1 MPKVVPEY
9 KEEAKSR
16 ILDAANRVFAEKG
29 YHEATMDDIA
39 KRLGVSK
46 GAIYLYFSSKEDLFE
61 AMVKTAPQA
70 FKEILYSSFG
80 DEADPVQSAT
90 QFFDKMLKLS
100 ASNPGLSFEILSE
113 ASRNPTLKRILKQNH
128 AEYEEV
134 LTSFLAEGQKRR
146 FVGDSLDIRPLA
158 NALIALWNGL
168 ETLLV
173 SGLTIEEARNAWLEA
188 LKAIFM
194 NQHASHRGP
203 SPQSFST
210 SYPILT
216 LQRKTDS
223 RLRGSLSSSLVESR
237 R

>member
-9 KEEAKSR
+9 KEEAKNR
-16 ILDAANRVFAEKG
+16 ILEAANRVFAEKG

-61 AMVKTAPQA
+61 AMCKTAPQA

-80 DEADPVQSAT
+80 NEANPIQSAT

-113 ASRNPTLKRILKQNH
+113 ASRNSGLKRILRQNH
-128 AEYEEV
+128 EEYEQV
-134 LTSFLAEGQKRR
+134 LTGFLAEGRKRKI
-146 FVGDSLDIRPLA
+146 VGNNLDIRPLA

-173 SGLTIEEARNAWLEA
+173 SGLPIDEARRAWLEA

-194 NQHASHRGP
+194 NQHGTHPNP
-203 SPQSFST
+203 SIRPSRSV
-210 SYPILT
+210 S
-216 LQRKTDS
+216 KT
-223 RLRGSLSSSLVESR
+223 G
-237 R
+237 

>member
-16 ILDAANRVFAEKG
+16 ILEAANKVFAERG

-61 AMVKTAPQA
+61 AMCKTAPQA

-80 DEADPVQSAT
+80 DEANPVQSAT

-113 ASRNPTLKRILKQNH
+113 ASRSPSLRRILKQNH
-128 AEYEEV
+128 EEYEKV
-134 LTSFLAEGQKRR
+134 LTSFLAEGRKMRM
-146 FVGDSLDIRPLA
+146 VGDTLELRPLA

-173 SGLTIEEARNAWLEA
+173 SGLPIDEARRAWLEA
-188 LKAIFM
+188 LKAIFV
-194 NQHASHRGP
+194 NQHGTHPNPLIRP
-203 SPQSFST
+203 SRSV
-210 SYPILT
+210 L
-216 LQRKTDS
+216 KT
-223 RLRGSLSSSLVESR
+223 G
-237 R
+237 

>member
-16 ILDAANRVFAEKG
+16 ILEAANKVFAEKG

-46 GAIYLYFSSKEDLFE
+46 GAIYLYFASKEGLFE
-61 AMVKTAPQA
+61 AMCKTAPQA
-70 FKEILYSSFG
+70 FKEILYSSFST
-80 DEADPVQSAT
+80 DANPVQSPT

-113 ASRNPTLKRILKQNH
+113 ASRNPTLKRILRQNH

-134 LTSFLAEGQKRR
+134 LTSFLAEGRKRR
-146 FVGDSLDIRPLA
+146 IVADNLDIHSLA
-158 NALIALWNGL
+158 NSLIALWNGL

-173 SGLTIEEARNAWLEA
+173 SGLPVDDARLAWLEA

-194 NQHASHRGP
+194 NQRTTRNDLPIRP
-203 SPQSFST
+203 SR
-210 SYPILT
+210 PIS
-216 LQRKTDS
+216 KM
-223 RLRGSLSSSLVESR
+223 G
-237 R
+237 

>member
-16 ILDAANRVFAEKG
+16 ILDAANKVFAEKG

-80 DEADPVQSAT
+80 DEANPIQSAT

-113 ASRNPTLKRILKQNH
+113 ASRNPSLKRILKQNH
-128 AEYEEV
+128 EEYERV
-134 LTSFLAEGQKRR
+134 LTSFLIEGRKR
-146 FVGDSLDIRPLA
+146 GIMGNNLDIPPLA

-173 SGLTIEEARNAWLEA
+173 TGLPVDDARRAWLEA

-194 NQHASHRGP
+194 NQLGTHSKSSVQPSRSH
-203 SPQSFST
+203 S
-210 SYPILT
+210 
-216 LQRKTDS
+216 K
-223 RLRGSLSSSLVESR
+223 VA
-237 R
+237 

>member
-16 ILDAANRVFAEKG
+16 ILEAANKVFAEKG

-46 GAIYLYFSSKEDLFE
+46 GAIYLYFPSKEDLFE
-61 AMVKTAPQA
+61 AMCKTVPQA

-80 DEADPVQSAT
+80 DEANPVESAT

-128 AEYEEV
+128 AEYEKV
-134 LTSFLAEGQKRR
+134 LTGFLAEGRKRR
-146 FVGDSLDIRPLA
+146 IVVDNLDIRPLA

-173 SGLTIEEARNAWLEA
+173 SGLSVDEARRSWLEA

-194 NQHASHRGP
+194 NQHPADHNP
-203 SPQSFST
+203 SVRS
-210 SYPILT
+210 
-216 LQRKTDS
+216 S
-223 RLRGSLSSSLVESR
+223 RSLSKTG
-237 R
+237 

>member
-16 ILDAANRVFAEKG
+16 ILEAANKVFAEKG

-46 GAIYLYFSSKEDLFE
+46 GAIYLYFASKEDLFE
-61 AMVKTAPQA
+61 AMCKTAPQA
-70 FKEILYSSFG
+70 FKEILYSSFST
-80 DEADPVQSAT
+80 ETDPVRSAT

-113 ASRNPTLKRILKQNH
+113 ASRNPALKRILKQNH

-134 LTSFLAEGQKRR
+134 LSGFLAEGRKKR
-146 FVGDSLDIRPLA
+146 FVGDSVDIRRLA
-158 NALIALWNGL
+158 NSLIALWNGL

-173 SGLTIEEARNAWLEA
+173 AGLPVDEARRAWLEA

-194 NQHASHRGP
+194 NQHVIHRNP
-203 SPQSFST
+203 S
-210 SYPILT
+210 
-216 LQRKTDS
+216 S
-223 RLRGSLSSSLVESR
+223 RQPNNVLKIE
-237 R
+237 

>member
-16 ILDAANRVFAEKG
+16 ILDAANKVFAEKG

-61 AMVKTAPQA
+61 AMCKTAPQA

-80 DEADPVQSAT
+80 DEANPIQSAT

-113 ASRNPTLKRILKQNH
+113 ASRNPGLKRILRQNH
-128 AEYEEV
+128 EEYERV
-134 LTSFLAEGQKRR
+134 LTGFLAEGRKRKI
-146 FVGDSLDIRPLA
+146 VGDNLDIRPLA

-173 SGLTIEEARNAWLEA
+173 AGLPIDETRRAWLEA

-194 NQHASHRGP
+194 NQHGANRKP
-203 SPQSFST
+203 SFQP
-210 SYPILT
+210 
-216 LQRKTDS
+216 S
-223 RLRGSLSSSLVESR
+223 RDGSKAA
-237 R
+237 

>member
-16 ILDAANRVFAEKG
+16 ILDAANKVFAEKG

-61 AMVKTAPQA
+61 AMCKTAPQA
-70 FKEILYSSFG
+70 FKEILFSSFG
-80 DEADPVQSAT
+80 DEANPIQSAT

-100 ASNPGLSFEILSE
+100 ASNPGLSFEILAE
-113 ASRNPTLKRILKQNH
+113 ASRNPSLKRILKQNH
-128 AEYEEV
+128 EEYERV
-134 LTSFLAEGQKRR
+134 LTSFLAEGRKRKI
-146 FVGDSLDIRPLA
+146 VGDNLDIRPLA

-173 SGLTIEEARNAWLEA
+173 SGLPIDEARQAWSEA

-194 NQHASHRGP
+194 NQHGAHRKPSFQPSRDGP
-203 SPQSFST
+203 
-210 SYPILT
+210 
-216 LQRKTDS
+216 KAA
-223 RLRGSLSSSLVESR
+223 
-237 R
+237 

>member
-1 MPKVVPEY
+1 LSRMPKVVPEY

-16 ILDAANRVFAEKG
+16 ILDAANKVFAEKG

-61 AMVKTAPQA
+61 AMCRTAPQA
-70 FKEILYSSFG
+70 FKDILYSSFG
-80 DEADPVQSAT
+80 DESNPVQSAT

-113 ASRNPTLKRILKQNH
+113 ASRNPSLKRILKRNH

-134 LTSFLAEGQKRR
+134 LTNFLAEGRKRR
-146 FVGDSLDIRPLA
+146 IVGDNLDLRPLA
-158 NALIALWNGL
+158 NSLIALWNGL

-173 SGLTIEEARNAWLEA
+173 SGLTIEEARRAWLEA
-188 LKAIFM
+188 MKAIFM
-194 NQHASHRGP
+194 NQHGAARGTSVQP
-203 SPQSFST
+203 SRSVSQT
-210 SYPILT
+210 
-216 LQRKTDS
+216 
-223 RLRGSLSSSLVESR
+223 G
-237 R
+237 

>member
-16 ILDAANRVFAEKG
+16 ILDVANKVFAEKG

-61 AMVKTAPQA
+61 AMCKTAPQA

-80 DEADPVQSAT
+80 DEANPIQSAT

-113 ASRNPTLKRILKQNH
+113 ASRNPGLKRILRQNH
-128 AEYEEV
+128 EEYERV
-134 LTSFLAEGQKRR
+134 LTVFLAEGRKRKI
-146 FVGDSLDIRPLA
+146 VGDNLDIRPLA

-173 SGLTIEEARNAWLEA
+173 SGLPIDEARRAWLET

-194 NQHASHRGP
+194 MQQRGLRKP
-203 SPQSFST
+203 SVHS
-210 SYPILT
+210 
-216 LQRKTDS
+216 S
-223 RLRGSLSSSLVESR
+223 RDNSKAA
-237 R
+237 

>member
-16 ILDAANRVFAEKG
+16 ILEAANKVFAEKG

-46 GAIYLYFSSKEDLFE
+46 GAIYLYFPSKEDLFE
-61 AMVKTAPQA
+61 AMCKTAPQA
-70 FKEILYSSFG
+70 FKEILYSSFST
-80 DEADPVQSAT
+80 DTNPVQSAT

-113 ASRNPTLKRILKQNH
+113 ASRNPTLKRILRQNH
-128 AEYEEV
+128 AEYEQV
-134 LTSFLAEGQKRR
+134 LTGFLAEGRKRKI
-146 FVGDSLDIRPLA
+146 VADNLDIHSLA
-158 NALIALWNGL
+158 NSLIALWNGL

-173 SGLTIEEARNAWLEA
+173 SGLPVDDARLAWLEA

-194 NQHASHRGP
+194 NQHASNDSSNRP
-203 SPQSFST
+203 SRSVSN
-210 SYPILT
+210 T
-216 LQRKTDS
+216 L
-223 RLRGSLSSSLVESR
+223 
-237 R
+237 

>member
-1 MPKVVPEY
+1 
-9 KEEAKSR
+9 
-16 ILDAANRVFAEKG
+16 
-29 YHEATMDDIA
+29 MDDIA

-61 AMVKTAPQA
+61 AMCKTAPQA

-80 DEADPVQSAT
+80 DGANPVQSAT

-113 ASRNPTLKRILKQNH
+113 ASRNSGLKRILRQNH
-128 AEYEEV
+128 EEYERV
-134 LTSFLAEGQKRR
+134 LTGFLAEGRKKKI
-146 FVGDSLDIRPLA
+146 VGDNLDIRPLA

-173 SGLTIEEARNAWLEA
+173 AGLPIDQARRAWLEA

-194 NQHASHRGP
+194 NQQEAHGKSSVQPSRSH
-203 SPQSFST
+203 S
-210 SYPILT
+210 
-216 LQRKTDS
+216 K
-223 RLRGSLSSSLVESR
+223 VA
-237 R
+237 

>member
-9 KEEAKSR
+9 KEEARSR
-16 ILDAANRVFAEKG
+16 ILDAAYKLFAEKG

-46 GAIYLYFSSKEDLFE
+46 GAIYLYFPSKEDLFE

-146 FVGDSLDIRPLA
+146 FVRDNLDIRPLA

-203 SPQSFST
+203 SPQ
-210 SYPILT
+210 P
-216 LQRKTDS
+216 S
-223 RLRGSLSSSLVESR
+223 RSVARTG
-237 R
+237 

>member
-16 ILDAANRVFAEKG
+16 ILEAANKVFAERG

-61 AMVKTAPQA
+61 AMCKTAPQA

-80 DEADPVQSAT
+80 DGANPVQSAT

-113 ASRNPTLKRILKQNH
+113 ASRNPSLKRILKQNH
-128 AEYEEV
+128 EEYERV
-134 LTSFLAEGQKRR
+134 LTGFLAEGRKRKI
-146 FVGDSLDIRPLA
+146 VGDNLDIHPLA

-173 SGLTIEEARNAWLEA
+173 GGLPIDQARRAWLEA

-194 NQHASHRGP
+194 NQPEAHGKSSVQPSRSH
-203 SPQSFST
+203 S
-210 SYPILT
+210 
-216 LQRKTDS
+216 K
-223 RLRGSLSSSLVESR
+223 VA
-237 R
+237 

>member
-16 ILDAANRVFAEKG
+16 ILEAANKVFAERG

-61 AMVKTAPQA
+61 AMCKTAPQA

-80 DEADPVQSAT
+80 DGANPVQSAT

-113 ASRNPTLKRILKQNH
+113 ASRNPSLKRILKQNH
-128 AEYEEV
+128 EEYERV
-134 LTSFLAEGQKRR
+134 LTGFLDEGRKRKI
-146 FVGDSLDIRPLA
+146 VGDNLDIRPLA

-173 SGLTIEEARNAWLEA
+173 AGLPIDQARRAWLEA

-194 NQHASHRGP
+194 NQHGTHPNP
-203 SPQSFST
+203 SIRPSRAVS
-210 SYPILT
+210 
-216 LQRKTDS
+216 KTA
-223 RLRGSLSSSLVESR
+223 
-237 R
+237 

>member
-1 MPKVVPEY
+1 LPKVVPEY

-16 ILDAANRVFAEKG
+16 ILEAANKVFSEKG

-46 GAIYLYFSSKEDLFE
+46 GAIYLYFASKEVLFE
-61 AMVKTAPQA
+61 AMCKTAPQA
-70 FKEILYSSFG
+70 FKEILYSSFST
-80 DEADPVQSAT
+80 DTNPVQSAT

-113 ASRNPTLKRILKQNH
+113 ASRNPALRRILRQNH

-134 LTSFLAEGQKRR
+134 LTGFLAEGRKRR
-146 FVGDSLDIRPLA
+146 IVADNLDIRSLA
-158 NALIALWNGL
+158 NSLIALWNGL

-173 SGLTIEEARNAWLEA
+173 SGLPVDDARMAWLEA

-194 NQHASHRGP
+194 NQHTTRHDLPIRP
-203 SPQSFST
+203 SRP
-210 SYPILT
+210 
-216 LQRKTDS
+216 
-223 RLRGSLSSSLVESR
+223 LSKMG
-237 R
+237 

>member
-16 ILDAANRVFAEKG
+16 ILDAANKVFAENG

-80 DEADPVQSAT
+80 GEANPIQSAT

-113 ASRNPTLKRILKQNH
+113 ASRNPSLKRILKQNR
-128 AEYEEV
+128 EECERV
-134 LTSFLAEGQKRR
+134 LTSFLVEGRKR
-146 FVGDSLDIRPLA
+146 GIMGNNLDIPPLA

-173 SGLTIEEARNAWLEA
+173 TGLPVDDAKRAWLEA

-194 NQHASHRGP
+194 NQHGTHGKSPVRP
-203 SPQSFST
+203 SRS
-210 SYPILT
+210 
-216 LQRKTDS
+216 DS
-223 RLRGSLSSSLVESR
+223 KDA
-237 R
+237 

>member
-16 ILDAANRVFAEKG
+16 ILEAANKVFAERG

-61 AMVKTAPQA
+61 AMCKTAPHA
-70 FKEILYSSFG
+70 FKEILHSSFG
-80 DEADPVQSAT
+80 DEANPIQSAT

-113 ASRNPTLKRILKQNH
+113 ASRSPSLKRILKQNH
-128 AEYEEV
+128 EEYEKV
-134 LTSFLAEGQKRR
+134 LTSFLAEGRKMRI
-146 FVGDSLDIRPLA
+146 VGDTLELRPLA

-173 SGLTIEEARNAWLEA
+173 SGLPINEARRAWLEA

-194 NQHASHRGP
+194 NQHGTHPNPLIRP
-203 SPQSFST
+203 SRSV
-210 SYPILT
+210 L
-216 LQRKTDS
+216 KT
-223 RLRGSLSSSLVESR
+223 R
-237 R
+237 

>member
-16 ILDAANRVFAEKG
+16 ILGAANKVFAEKG

-46 GAIYLYFSSKEDLFE
+46 GAIYLYFASKEDLFE
-61 AMVKTAPQA
+61 AMCKTAPQA
-70 FKEILYSSFG
+70 FKEILYSSFST
-80 DEADPVQSAT
+80 ETDPVRSAT

-100 ASNPGLSFEILSE
+100 ASNPGLGFEILSE
-113 ASRNPTLKRILKQNH
+113 ASRNPALKRILKQNH

-134 LTSFLAEGQKRR
+134 LSGFLAEGRKKR

-158 NALIALWNGL
+158 NSLIALWNGL

-173 SGLTIEEARNAWLEA
+173 AGLPVDEARRAWLEA

-194 NQHASHRGP
+194 NQHVIHRNP
-203 SPQSFST
+203 S
-210 SYPILT
+210 
-216 LQRKTDS
+216 S
-223 RLRGSLSSSLVESR
+223 RQPNNLSKIE
-237 R
+237 

>member
-16 ILDAANRVFAEKG
+16 ILEAANKVFAERG

-61 AMVKTAPQA
+61 AICKTAPQA

-80 DEADPVQSAT
+80 DEVNPVQSAT

-113 ASRNPTLKRILKQNH
+113 ASRSPSLKRILKQNH
-128 AEYEEV
+128 EEYEKV
-134 LTSFLAEGQKRR
+134 LTSFLAGGRKMRI
-146 FVGDSLDIRPLA
+146 VGNTLEIRPLA

-173 SGLTIEEARNAWLEA
+173 SGLPIDEARRAWLEA

-194 NQHASHRGP
+194 NQHGTRPNPLIRP
-203 SPQSFST
+203 SRSV
-210 SYPILT
+210 L
-216 LQRKTDS
+216 KT
-223 RLRGSLSSSLVESR
+223 G
-237 R
+237 

>member
-16 ILDAANRVFAEKG
+16 ILDAANKVFAEKG

-61 AMVKTAPQA
+61 AMCKTAPQA
-70 FKEILYSSFG
+70 FKEILFSSFG
-80 DEADPVQSAT
+80 DEANPIQSAT

-100 ASNPGLSFEILSE
+100 ASNPGLSFEILAE
-113 ASRNPTLKRILKQNH
+113 ASRNPSLKRILKQNH
-128 AEYEEV
+128 EEYERV
-134 LTSFLAEGQKRR
+134 LTSFLAEGRKRKI
-146 FVGDSLDIRPLA
+146 VGDNLDIRPLA

-173 SGLTIEEARNAWLEA
+173 SGLPIDEARQAWLEA

-194 NQHASHRGP
+194 NQHGANRKPSFQPSRDGP
-203 SPQSFST
+203 
-210 SYPILT
+210 
-216 LQRKTDS
+216 KAA
-223 RLRGSLSSSLVESR
+223 
-237 R
+237 

>member
-16 ILDAANRVFAEKG
+16 ILEAANKVFAEKG

-46 GAIYLYFSSKEDLFE
+46 GAIYLYFASKEELFE
-61 AMVKTAPQA
+61 AMCKTAPQA
-70 FKEILYSSFG
+70 FKEILYSSFS
-80 DEADPVQSAT
+80 ADANPVQSAT

-113 ASRNPTLKRILKQNH
+113 ASRNPTLKRILRQNH

-134 LTSFLAEGQKRR
+134 LTSFLAEGRKRGI
-146 FVGDSLDIRPLA
+146 VADNLDIHSLA
-158 NALIALWNGL
+158 NSLIALWNGL

-173 SGLTIEEARNAWLEA
+173 SGLTVDDARLAWLVA

-194 NQHASHRGP
+194 NQHTTRHDLAVRP
-203 SPQSFST
+203 SR
-210 SYPILT
+210 PIS
-216 LQRKTDS
+216 KM
-223 RLRGSLSSSLVESR
+223 G
-237 R
+237 

>member
-9 KEEAKSR
+9 KEEARSR

-29 YHEATMDDIA
+29 YHEATMEDIA

-61 AMVKTAPQA
+61 AMCKSAPQA

-80 DEADPVQSAT
+80 NEVNPIQSAT
-90 QFFDKMLKLS
+90 EFFDKMLKMS

-113 ASRNPTLKRILKQNH
+113 ASRNPSLKRILKQNH
-128 AEYEEV
+128 QEYEEV
-134 LTSFLAEGQKRR
+134 LTNFLAEGRKRR
-146 FVGDSLDIRPLA
+146 IVGDNLDLRPLA

-203 SPQSFST
+203 SPQ
-210 SYPILT
+210 P
-216 LQRKTDS
+216 S
-223 RLRGSLSSSLVESR
+223 RSVARTG
-237 R
+237 

>member
-9 KEEAKSR
+9 KEEARSR
-16 ILDAANRVFAEKG
+16 ILDAANKVFAEKG

-46 GAIYLYFSSKEDLFE
+46 GAIYLYFPSKEDLFE

-173 SGLTIEEARNAWLEA
+173 SGLTVEEARRAWLEA

-194 NQHASHRGP
+194 NQHTADHNP
-203 SPQSFST
+203 SVRPSRSV
-210 SYPILT
+210 S
-216 LQRKTDS
+216 KT
-223 RLRGSLSSSLVESR
+223 G
-237 R
+237 

>member
-16 ILDAANRVFAEKG
+16 ILDAANKVFAENG

-46 GAIYLYFSSKEDLFE
+46 GAIYLYFSGKEDLFE
-61 AMVKTAPQA
+61 AMVKTAPLA

-80 DEADPVQSAT
+80 DEANPIQSAT

-113 ASRNPTLKRILKQNH
+113 ASRNPSLKRILKHNH
-128 AEYEEV
+128 EEYKRV
-134 LTSFLAEGQKRR
+134 LTSFLAEGRR
-146 FVGDSLDIRPLA
+146 RKIVGDNLDIRPLA

-173 SGLTIEEARNAWLEA
+173 SGLPIDEARRAWLEA

-194 NQHASHRGP
+194 NQQGTHGKSSVQP
-203 SPQSFST
+203 SRS
-210 SYPILT
+210 
-216 LQRKTDS
+216 DS
-223 RLRGSLSSSLVESR
+223 MAG
-237 R
+237 

>member
-16 ILDAANRVFAEKG
+16 ILEAANKVFAERG

-61 AMVKTAPQA
+61 AMCKAAPQA
-70 FKEILYSSFG
+70 FKEILFSSFG
-80 DEADPVQSAT
+80 DEANPIQSAT

-113 ASRNPTLKRILKQNH
+113 ASRNPNLRRILKQNH
-128 AEYEEV
+128 EEYEGV
-134 LTSFLAEGQKRR
+134 LTGFLAEGRKRKI
-146 FVGDSLDIRPLA
+146 VGDNLDIRPLA

-173 SGLTIEEARNAWLEA
+173 SGLPIDEARRAWLEA

-194 NQHASHRGP
+194 NQHGIHPNP
-203 SPQSFST
+203 SIQPSRSV
-210 SYPILT
+210 S
-216 LQRKTDS
+216 KT
-223 RLRGSLSSSLVESR
+223 G
-237 R
+237 

>member
-9 KEEAKSR
+9 KEEARSR
-16 ILDAANRVFAEKG
+16 ILDVANKVFAEKG
-29 YHEATMDDIA
+29 YHEATMEDIA

-80 DEADPVQSAT
+80 NEVNPIQSAT
-90 QFFDKMLKLS
+90 EFFDKMLKMS

-113 ASRNPTLKRILKQNH
+113 ASRNPSLKRILKQNH
-128 AEYEEV
+128 LEHEEV
-134 LTSFLAEGQKRR
+134 LTNFLAEGRKRR
-146 FVGDSLDIRPLA
+146 IVGDNLDLRPLA

-194 NQHASHRGP
+194 NQHASHLSP
-203 SPQSFST
+203 SAQSSRSVDST
-210 SYPILT
+210 GEENAEYLA
-216 LQRKTDS
+216 LY
-223 RLRGSLSSSLVESR
+223 
-237 R
+237 